1 MIQNGPWALQE
12 LENSGIDYGVFEL
25 PAYVCQGI
33 VLGGEN
39 LVTVEGKNQEGAVA
53 FMDYYNQ
60 EQVMEEICQVTRKI
74 PPKRELAADFGE
86 KNPDY
91 QVFINQM
98 EKGISNTSVNDW
110 KNVCRAISDSLNK
123 MFGSEYNMQQIWSQ
137 YKAEILR

>member
-1 MIQNGPWALQE
+1 M
-12 LENSGIDYGVFEL
+12 V
-25 PAYVCQGI
+25 VK
-33 VLGGEN
+33 
-39 LVTVEGKNQEGAVA
+39 GKNLEGAMA

-60 EQVMEEICQVTRKI
+60 EQVMGKICQAALNI

-110 KNVCRAISDSLNK
+110 KNVSRAISDSLNK
-123 MFGSEYNMQQIWSQ
+123 MFGSEYNMQQIWQQ
-137 YKAEILR
+137 YRDEILR

>member
-12 LENSGIDYGVFEL
+12 LEYSGIDYGVFEL
-25 PAYVCQGI
+25 PVYACQAI

-39 LVTVEGKNQEGAVA
+39 LTAVEGKNREGAVA

-60 EQVMEEICQVTRKI
+60 EQVMEEICQVALNI

-86 KNPDY
+86 KNSDY